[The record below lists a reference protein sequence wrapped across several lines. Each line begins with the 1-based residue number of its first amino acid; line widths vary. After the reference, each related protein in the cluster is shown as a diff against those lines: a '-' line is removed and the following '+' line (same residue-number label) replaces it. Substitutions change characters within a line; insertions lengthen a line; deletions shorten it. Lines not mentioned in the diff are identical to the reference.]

1 MGAVYGIINL
11 LVGAWFYNTAHSVK
25 KPALNWAAI
34 GAAVFL
40 VCLFLGYGFNY
51 IIQSMAEQDT
61 SVIAPSAGSGGADI
75 ADYGTDFVAVLY
87 EFVPLI
93 FGLLGAAV
101 VRSVFL
107 LKTGIKDSFGFV
119 KEIKLPG
126 KNKTPSVEDLDSGES
141 SSDPEQADTGKQS
154 TDKTDS
160 TDTP

>member
-11 LVGAWFYNTAHSVK
+11 LIGAWFYNSARTVK
-25 KPALNWAAI
+25 KPAITWAVI

-40 VCLFLGYGFNY
+40 VCLFFGYGFNLM
-51 IIQSMAEQDT
+51 IQILTDQDT
-61 SVIAPSAGSGGADI
+61 SVISPSAGGAGADVT
-75 ADYGTDFVAVLY
+75 DYGTDFTAVIY

-107 LKTGIKDSFGFV
+107 LKTGVKDSFSFV
-119 KEIKLPG
+119 KEIKLP
-126 KNKTPSVEDLDSGES
+126 KKTKTQSVEKTDSDS
-141 SSDPEQADTGKQS
+141 SAVEQTDSSTQS